1 MKELRRAQFPR
12 LRSAPPKQPLLPS
25 IESLLKRTGLAISS
39 EAVIEWAN
47 TIEGD
52 LLTGYRRLLAIDQEI
67 GGVGLYNVNRRD
79 EEYFTGNYRIEFRP
93 LFRPIQYV
101 FTWVT
106 DDDPVWN
113 ARRIVQD
120 SCLHVE
126 KAIKFRFTIPIDENT
141 SLGVLLRRRSV
152 IKELKPPFLGLLRR
166 LNRVVYRTAKH
177 SVEDLRIDAHRFTP
191 ADALAVY
198 LICRWAGVV
207 LLEPT
212 GSFNDWKRPD

>member
-1 MKELRRAQFPR
+1 M
-12 LRSAPPKQPLLPS
+12 
-25 IESLLKRTGLAISS
+25 
-39 EAVIEWAN
+39 
-47 TIEGD
+47 
-52 LLTGYRRLLAIDQEI
+52 AIDQEI
-67 GGVGLYNVNRRD
+67 GGVGLHNVNIRD

-106 DDDPVWN
+106 DDDLVWN

-126 KAIKFRFTIPIDENT
+126 NAVKFRFAIPMDENA
-141 SLGVLLRRRSV
+141 SLGVLLGRRSV
-152 IKELKPPFLGLLRR
+152 IIELKPAFLDLLRA

-177 SVEDLRIDAHRFTP
+177 SVEDLRINAHRFTR

-198 LICRWAGVV
+198 LMCRWAGVV
-207 LLEPT
+207 LLQPT
-212 GSFNDWKRPD
+212 GLFNDWKRPD